1 MRNPAGIKEKEQFLK
16 NNGIVIDDET
26 KGAIDTMCTLEEHF
40 INKGREEGREEGL
53 TKAARNML
61 AQGIT
66 LEIVRTCTGLTLQK
80 LQDLAKSLTPRST
93 SKPVRVAA

>member
-1 MRNPAGIKEKEQFLK
+1 
-16 NNGIVIDDET
+16 
-26 KGAIDTMCTLEEHF
+26 MCTQEEHF
-40 INKGREEGREEGL
+40 INKGILLGREEGREEGRKEGL

-80 LQDLAKSLTPRST
+80 LQDLAKSLTPHSA
-93 SKPVRVAA
+93 SKPVRATA